1 MLRKLLLLPPLM
13 SLLLCLG
20 CEDPEANKRA
30 EAVEL
35 TSQAQQ
41 LLRAGKFAEALIAI
55 DKAIALEPSANRY
68 WLRAETHL
76 DDLPNALADVNK
88 GLELEPNNKRLI
100 RWKES
105 IEKAMGKKKPAPKR

>member
-20 CEDPEANKRA
+20 CQSEAEKKRA

-41 LLRAGKFAEALIAI
+41 LIRQAKFREALIAI
-55 DKAIALEPSANRY
+55 DKAIALEPTANRY
-68 WLRAETHL
+68 WLRAETHM
-76 DDLPNALADVNK
+76 DDLPAALEDLNK

-100 RWKES
+100 RWKAS
-105 IEKAMGKKKPAPKR
+105 IENAMGKKPGKK